1 MEDSF
6 GPSNRKPEVKW
17 LKEPGNVR
25 SCSTRSPE
33 GGWVSG
39 LVGPATPPGC
49 HGPRFLPSLC
59 SDKSVLISP
68 EAGSRVADTVP
79 GVTSRREPETISPQG
94 SPLGARK
101 PFPETRSSYPHV
113 PLTRVGLSA
122 IVETITDQGL
132 KLP

>member
-25 SCSTRSPE
+25 SCSTGSPE
-33 GGWVSG
+33 VGWVSG

-49 HGPRFLPSLC
+49 HGPTFLPSLC
-59 SDKSVLISP
+59 SDMSVLISP
-68 EAGSRVADTVP
+68 EAGPRVADTVP
-79 GVTSRREPETISPQG
+79 GVTSRRKPETISPQG

-101 PFPETRSSYPHV
+101 PFPETRNSYPHV